1 MVPINNACERT
12 SLYRSDHRAPWT
24 GHRVATH
31 HPTAELSPGNRAC
44 KHTKISEVLCFGAQ
58 PSFSFLLPHF
68 WKLKFLAKLRF
79 FSEEPV
85 VQHIYSYLPYK
96 DQGSEDNI
104 SQQNFMT
111 VGNFFQ
117 CLHLQNCRIPYTSSI
132 QRVMSAYPIPF

>member
-1 MVPINNACERT
+1 VQLKLPCPTTVVVSI
-12 SLYRSDHRAPWT
+12 RALPFA
-24 GHRVATH
+24 GIAGFLHLH
-31 HPTAELSPGNRAC
+31 SPGSRAC
-44 KHTKISEVLCFGAQ
+44 KHAKYSEVLCFGAQ

-68 WKLKFLAKLRF
+68 WKLKFLAKIRF

-132 QRVMSAYPIPF
+132 QSVMSAYPIPF